1 MLHLL
6 KVARLLHRPH
16 PHQAQRLNMA
26 VEQVAVVAVAVAVE
40 IAVAPTKA
48 RLISMNCG
56 AISTASSVASLVA
69 TSKRHAVASLIG
81 IATTKTMG
89 VETMAAPATF
99 SPT

>member
-1 MLHLL
+1 MLRLL

-16 PHQAQRLNMA
+16 PHQAQRLNKA
-26 VEQVAVVAVAVAVE
+26 VEQVAAVVV
-40 IAVAPTKA
+40 IAVAPTKV

-69 TSKRHAVASLIG
+69 TSKRHAAASLIG
-81 IATTKTMG
+81 IATTKTTG
-89 VETMAAPATF
+89 VETMAVPVIF